1 MTAKQKR
8 LLAGCLAAYLLAYTG
23 RLNLSAALPALSASL
38 TLSGAQAGLFQTAFA
53 VVYASG
59 QFINGMVV
67 DRVSPRGYMAV
78 GLLGSAACN
87 LGMALAGSYGALL
100 ALWALNGAFQSML
113 WTPIMRLL
121 ARDFEG
127 DQLRRACSVMAFAP
141 IVGNLLAW
149 GLTGLAVSALTWNW
163 AFAIPTAL
171 MAAVSLLTL
180 RLVPGGGAKG
190 RQAGGT
196 DKGSLE
202 AGTLFVKSG
211 FLGVLACCVAVG
223 FVRDGVIVWTPT
235 ILVRQAGA
243 LPAGLVQLLVPA
255 INLVSVALGSL
266 LMRRYGARPRA
277 VVTLMML
284 AVAGMCALLSALYAA
299 GALAL
304 SVMLGLSCMLI
315 YALNPTLVS
324 LVPMQYAA
332 VGRVGLTAGLIDSCI
347 YVGSGLAGALG
358 GALRGARGE
367 QALFWAWVAFALAGA
382 GAMLWAHRRLPGQ
395 WRQED

>member
-1 MTAKQKR
+1 MSAEQKR

-23 RLNLSAALPALSASL
+23 RLNLSAALPAISETLVLSA
-38 TLSGAQAGLFQTAFA
+38 TQAGLFQTVFA
-53 VVYASG
+53 VVYATG
-59 QFINGMVV
+59 QFVNGMVA
-67 DRVSPRGYMAV
+67 DRVSPRGYMAA

-87 LGMALAGSYGALL
+87 LGIALAGSYGALL

-127 DQLRRACSVMAFAP
+127 EQLPRACSVMVFAP

-149 GLTGLAVSALTWNW
+149 ALAGLAVNALTWEW
-163 AFAIPTAL
+163 AFAMPAAL
-171 MAAVSLLTL
+171 MAAASLAALK
-180 RLVPGGGAKG
+180 LVPGGGTGSRQPGEHKG
-190 RQAGGT
+190 FL
-196 DKGSLE
+196 D
-202 AGTLFVKSG
+202 AGTLFWRSG
-211 FLGVLACCVAVG
+211 FIGVLVCCVAVG

-235 ILVRQAGA
+235 ILQQQAGGRSVLA
-243 LPAGLVQLLVPA
+243 QLLVPA
-255 INLVSVALGSL
+255 INLVSVALGGL

-277 VVTLMML
+277 IVTLMML
-284 AVAGMCALLSALYAA
+284 AVAGMCALLSDLFAA

-304 SVMLGLSCMLI
+304 SLMLGFCCMLI

-324 LVPMQYAA
+324 LVPMQYAG

-358 GALRGARGE
+358 GALRGALGE
-367 QALFWAWVAFALAGA
+367 QALFIAWVAFALAGA

-395 WRQED
+395 WRQEG